1 MSITGVPHQE
11 PVFDVKPTIYFA
23 PQVERRLREVA
34 KRDAGKGVILRH
46 LNMAN
51 RMSGV
56 AGGIKGVFMN
66 AVVKSTSKLL
76 TSEQWVGLDLATVLQ
91 VSREIC
97 LYENYVLPSLPRSLT
112 LLLPCRCSTRSS

>member
-1 MSITGVPHQE
+1 M
-11 PVFDVKPTIYFA
+11 
-23 PQVERRLREVA
+23 A

-76 TSEQWVGLDLATVLQ
+76 ASEQWVGLDLATVLQ
-91 VSREIC
+91 VLE
-97 LYENYVLPSLPRSLT
+97 SLRLSLSFS
-112 LLLPCRCSTRSS
+112 LSFMSLSK

>member
-1 MSITGVPHQE
+1 M
-11 PVFDVKPTIYFA
+11 
-23 PQVERRLREVA
+23 A

-76 TSEQWVGLDLATVLQ
+76 ASEQWVGLDLATVLQ
-91 VSREIC
+91 VSTECRDGMMFWS
-97 LYENYVLPSLPRSLT
+97 VLLFLT
-112 LLLPCRCSTRSS
+112 VLLCRCLTRSS

>member
-1 MSITGVPHQE
+1 M
-11 PVFDVKPTIYFA
+11 
-23 PQVERRLREVA
+23 ERRLREVA

-56 AGGIKGVFMN
+56 AGAIKGVFMN

-76 TSEQWVGLDLATVLQ
+76 ASEQWVGLDLATVLQ
-91 VSREIC
+91 V
-97 LYENYVLPSLPRSLT
+97 LGSLRLSLSFS
-112 LLLPCRCSTRSS
+112 LSFMSLSK

>member
-1 MSITGVPHQE
+1 MIG
-11 PVFDVKPTIYFA
+11 

-56 AGGIKGVFMN
+56 AGAIKGVFMN

-76 TSEQWVGLDLATVLQ
+76 TSEQWVGMDLATVLQ
-91 VSREIC
+91 VNREMFGLKKALFLFNFLC
-97 LYENYVLPSLPRSLT
+97 QD
-112 LLLPCRCSTRSS
+112 C